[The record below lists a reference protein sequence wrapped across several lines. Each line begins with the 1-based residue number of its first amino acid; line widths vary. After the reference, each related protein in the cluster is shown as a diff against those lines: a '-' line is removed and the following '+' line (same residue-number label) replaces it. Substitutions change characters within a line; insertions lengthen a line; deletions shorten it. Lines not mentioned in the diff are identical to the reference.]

1 MDERSS
7 LGTVSERFFR
17 NARARNAHV
26 EATSNLPF
34 PAQALEIACFVV
46 QKNYIARCWR
56 KRKSKTQN
64 EALEFLRG
72 EKPRWTEASMAR
84 LSANLALRRWRRQMI
99 RADPE
104 ALFADAHNDAEVAYI
119 LEARR
124 GFEANSK
131 AFAAVLVKY
140 GLLCDAP
147 PDRPDS
153 PAKEAAKEK
162 QRHASAMFG
171 GPGRHEKKHHA
182 KKKHAHKK
190 AHRRF

>member
-1 MDERSS
+1 MS
-7 LGTVSERFFR
+7 
-17 NARARNAHV
+17 
-26 EATSNLPF
+26 
-34 PAQALEIACFVV
+34 QALEIACFVV

-162 QRHASAMFG
+162 QRPRERHVRRAGPPREEAPCQEEARPQEGAPALLRGASSLQEADG
-171 GPGRHEKKHHA
+171 VAEIL
-182 KKKHAHKK
+182 
-190 AHRRF
+190 